1 MQALLKNFLTLRQM
15 QYVIVQPDWT
25 VTDWSA
31 AADRFT
37 VVPLQAGSDCRLAL
51 PELTEHTET
60 WTAIALGQR
69 TDLVVPEI
77 ERQPSALYFDLSV
90 LSDREAGDPVLVILL
105 EEVTLRVEA
114 AHLLRQKESAEAALL
129 KQTHEI
135 SRSQQVLQRQ
145 ILQAAIIKQITQEI
159 RQSLDAHT
167 IFQTTVNQIGRVFG
181 VNRCLLHTY
190 VAEESSTEAAST
202 EADPILQNG
211 LGRLKPSPEFLLPCV
226 AEYLEPG
233 YESLLEQELP
243 IAGNPHIITALAQE
257 QAVAIDAST
266 DSWLASTPPTYR
278 QLGLKSI
285 LVIRTS
291 YQQQPNGILRL
302 HQCDCFRNWTSD
314 EIELLEAVAAQV
326 GIALSQARLLD
337 QEIHQREQLTQQNF
351 TLEKERRAADAAN
364 QAKGNFLA
372 MMSHEIRTPMNA
384 VIGMTGLL
392 LDTGLTAEQEFFV
405 QTIRTSGDALLTII
419 NDILDF
425 SKIESGK
432 LELEQQPF
440 SLRTCLEESLD
451 LVASKAAEKGLEL
464 AYLIDPEIPD
474 LYDGDITR
482 LRQILVNL
490 LSNAVK
496 FTQTGEVTVSVAAR
510 SLREGEAGNR
520 QSEEHK
526 TAGLE
531 GNGGSAGRPTA
542 HVLRFAVKDTGIG
555 IPPDRLDRLFRPF
568 TQVDSS
574 ITRHYGGTGLGL
586 VISQRLSELMGGRIW
601 VDSEVGIGSTFYVSI
616 VVPLAVSAG
625 LPNAKAELQGKRLLI
640 VDDNATHRK
649 ALTMQAKFWG
659 MTAIAVSSG
668 AKALE
673 VLQKDSFDL
682 LILDVQMPGMNGL
695 TLAEAIRQ
703 QPRFRE
709 TPLILLTAIGKS
721 ESTLGVQG
729 VKVAAY
735 LNKPLKHM
743 QLAQV
748 VAQVLGRPAAPATK
762 VEPIKLNQPLGQR
775 HPLRILL
782 AEDHPVNQKMAV
794 LILERLGY
802 RADVVGNGLE
812 VLGALR
818 RQSYDVVLMDVQMPE
833 MDGLTATR
841 HICREARIRP
851 QIVAMTANAMQGD
864 RQLCLD
870 AGMDDYITKPIR
882 ANELVRALER
892 CQPLDKASIQPPQ
905 VEDLLC
911 SMPELPNAS
920 SAPDRYGEVREAMG
934 LEDPVDWIDLINCY
948 LEESPKLL
956 YSLRQSFE
964 QTDLKTLQRA
974 VHTLKGSSAAF
985 GADWLSQ
992 LCKQF
997 EETLQAGEIPSNGL
1011 EQVCQIEIEAQ
1022 TVHAALI
1029 QERSRCQIQELNQA
1043 LKLLSGVHET
1053 SKR

>member
-15 QYVIVQPDWT
+15 KYVIVQPDWII
-25 VTDWSA
+25 TDWSA

-37 VVPLQAGSDCRLAL
+37 VAPLQAGSDCRLAL
-51 PELTEHTET
+51 PELTEYAED
-60 WTAIALGQR
+60 WTAIVLGQR

-77 ERQPSALYFDLSV
+77 ERQPSVSQPSTLYFDLSV
-90 LSDREAGDPVLVILL
+90 LSDREAGHPVLVILL
-105 EEVTLRVEA
+105 EDVTSRVQAE
-114 AHLLRQKESAEAALL
+114 HLLRQKESAEAALL
-129 KQTHEI
+129 KQTNEI
-135 SRSQQVLQRQ
+135 SRSQQLLQQQ
-145 ILQAAIIKQITQEI
+145 IFQARIIKQITQEI
-159 RQSLDAHT
+159 RQSLDAQK
-167 IFQTTVNQIGRVFG
+167 IFQTTVNQIGGVFG

-190 VAEESSTEAAST
+190 SVEETS
-202 EADPILQNG
+202 
-211 LGRLKPSPEFLLPCV
+211 LGFPLLPCV
-226 AEYLEPG
+226 AEYREPS
-233 YESLLEQELP
+233 YEPLLERKLP
-243 IAGNPHIITALAQE
+243 IAGNLYIMTALAQE
-257 QAVAIDAST
+257 QAVVVVDVST
-266 DSWLASTPPTYR
+266 DAWLASAQPLYR
-278 QLGLKSI
+278 ELGLKSI

-291 YQQQPNGILRL
+291 YQQQPNGILCL
-302 HQCDCFRNWTSD
+302 HQCDRFRNWTSD

-326 GIALSQARLLD
+326 GIALAQARLLD
-337 QEIHQREQLTQQNF
+337 QEIHQREQLTQQNL

-364 QAKGNFLA
+364 QAKSNFLA

-432 LELEQQPF
+432 LELEQHPF

-496 FTQTGEVTVSVAAR
+496 FTQAGEVTVSVAAR
-510 SLREGEAGNR
+510 ALREGEAGNR
-520 QSEEHK
+520 QSDIGNG
-526 TAGLE
+526 AARSE
-531 GNGGSAGRPTA
+531 GNGGSEDRPTA
-542 HVLRFAVKDTGIG
+542 YALRFAVKDTGIG

-574 ITRHYGGTGLGL
+574 ITRQYGGTGLGL

-601 VDSEVGIGSTFYVSI
+601 VDSEMGVGSTFYVSI
-616 VVPLAVSAG
+616 VVPLAVSTG

-673 VLQKDSFDL
+673 VIQKDSFDL

-703 QPRFRE
+703 QSRCQE
-709 TPLILLTAIGKS
+709 TPLILMTAIGKS
-721 ESTLGVQG
+721 ESTLGIQS

-748 VAQVLGRPAAPATK
+748 VAQVLGRPTVPAAK
-762 VEPIKLNQPLGQR
+762 VEPIKPSQPLGQR

-870 AGMDDYITKPIR
+870 AGMDDYIAKPIR
-882 ANELVRALER
+882 VNELVRALER
-892 CQPLDKASIQPPQ
+892 CQPLDKDSIQLPQ
-905 VEDLLC
+905 ADDLIYSTLDL
-911 SMPELPNAS
+911 SIAS

-992 LCKQF
+992 LCKKF

-1011 EQVCQIEIEAQ
+1011 EHVCQIEIEAQ

-1029 QERSRCQIQELNQA
+1029 QERSRCQIQELSQTQA
-1043 LKLLSGVHET
+1043 LKLLPEVHET